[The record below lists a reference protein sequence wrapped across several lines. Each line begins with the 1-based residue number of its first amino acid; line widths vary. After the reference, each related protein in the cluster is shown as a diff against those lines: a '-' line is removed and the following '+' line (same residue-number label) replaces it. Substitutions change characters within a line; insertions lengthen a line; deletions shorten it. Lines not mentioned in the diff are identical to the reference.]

1 MEVNQIRRANLL
13 ALFKAFVEA
22 HLTED
27 ASKSIAGLD
36 RAFAAAIEVH
46 NTAFSG
52 LKSGAR
58 QLGPTMARQI
68 EAKLHKPKGW
78 MDIDHGNSP
87 VSEEAE
93 EQAFLKLCR
102 RAYRKAE
109 QDQRNQLLEVMQAI
123 LTAKS

>member
-1 MEVNQIRRANLL
+1 MEVNQIRRSNLL
-13 ALFKAFVEA
+13 ALFKAFVEE

-27 ASKSIAGLD
+27 PSKSIAGLD
-36 RAFAAAIEVH
+36 RAFAAVIEVH

-68 EAKLHKPKGW
+68 ESKLSKPKGW
-78 MDIDHGNSP
+78 MDVDHGSP
-87 VSEEAE
+87 HVSEEAE

-102 RAYRKAE
+102 RAYGKADA
-109 QDQRNQLLEVMQAI
+109 DQRERLIEVMRSI
-123 LTAKS
+123 LSAKS